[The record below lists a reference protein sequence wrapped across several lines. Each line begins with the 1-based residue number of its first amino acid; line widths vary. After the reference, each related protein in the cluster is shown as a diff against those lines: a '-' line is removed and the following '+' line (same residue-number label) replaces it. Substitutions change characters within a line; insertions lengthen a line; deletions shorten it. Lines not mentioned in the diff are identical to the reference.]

1 MRYILLFFVA
11 LLFSACTQL
20 RIIDYAEIQDLK
32 ELPQETGAYAYVK
45 DDNTTIYDI
54 QNSYEGNYFRPW
66 NMQSIKTDADQIK
79 WPFRSYMPSNS
90 YGENLKPLSQD
101 WFDKMY
107 KRSNFSN
114 YATVNLKAITLRAS
128 SLRSFPTD
136 KPIFKDPN
144 KAGEGFPFDYLQNS
158 SVHANEPIFVSHYS
172 DDGAWV
178 YIFTSYASG
187 WVHSYDISYIPERNI
202 DIFKDSKKIYITI
215 DGYPIKDES
224 GQFVFYSQVG
234 MILPL
239 MSENE
244 SSYEALAITK
254 GKENIPIYTKVVIPK
269 SAATI
274 NVLALNR
281 ENITRIGD
289 EMTRSNYG
297 WGGMYKERDCS
308 SMVRDMFTPFGI
320 WLPRNSYQQSRVG
333 KVISLKNL
341 NDDEKIAVIKENGIP
356 FETLLHRKGHILIY
370 AGVYNGKIVVMHN
383 MWGVK
388 TKKGDKTGRII
399 VGKTVFSSL
408 EIGKE
413 QKFYDEKSSLLRKID
428 SMNILTLRP

>member
-144 KAGEGFPFDYLQNS
+144 KAGEGLITCKTAQSMPMNRSLS
-158 SVHANEPIFVSHYS
+158 PIIQMTVPGF
-172 DDGAWV
+172 
-178 YIFTSYASG
+178 
-187 WVHSYDISYIPERNI
+187 ISLPPMHQ
-202 DIFKDSKKIYITI
+202 
-215 DGYPIKDES
+215 DGYTRMTYHT
-224 GQFVFYSQVG
+224 F
-234 MILPL
+234 L
-239 MSENE
+239 NE
-244 SSYEALAITK
+244 I
-254 GKENIPIYTKVVIPK
+254 
-269 SAATI
+269 
-274 NVLALNR
+274 
-281 ENITRIGD
+281 
-289 EMTRSNYG
+289 
-297 WGGMYKERDCS
+297 
-308 SMVRDMFTPFGI
+308 
-320 WLPRNSYQQSRVG
+320 
-333 KVISLKNL
+333 
-341 NDDEKIAVIKENGIP
+341 
-356 FETLLHRKGHILIY
+356 
-370 AGVYNGKIVVMHN
+370 
-383 MWGVK
+383 
-388 TKKGDKTGRII
+388 
-399 VGKTVFSSL
+399 
-408 EIGKE
+408 
-413 QKFYDEKSSLLRKID
+413 
-428 SMNILTLRP
+428 